1 MSNEQ
6 QKKFGSDGENDVRE
20 ALRALS
26 GSKISGFFRT
36 ENLVCAGRQVQLDF
50 LVLVPHLGLLIL
62 EVKTWKGIVHI
73 SADDKWQREL
83 PNFTNHFGNGALQAV
98 RASGLVLQML
108 EQERCNRW
116 PIRSVVVFPSDKT
129 ELCFK
134 HNQQPQADVI
144 HLHQLGDWIDKNSN
158 AEWSKSFSAADFA
171 QIKSI
176 LSKYY
181 APFDPKL
188 N

>member
-6 QKKFGSDGENDVRE
+6 QKKFGSDGENEVRE
-20 ALRALS
+20 VLRALS
-26 GSKISGFFRT
+26 GTKVSGFFRT

-50 LVLVPHLGLLIL
+50 LVLVPRLGLLVL
-62 EVKTWKGIVHI
+62 EVKTWKGIVNI
-73 SADDKWQREL
+73 SSENKWQREL
-83 PNFTNHFGNGALQAV
+83 PNFVNHFGNGALQAV

-116 PIRSVVVFPSDKT
+116 PIRSLVVFPSEKT
-129 ELCFK
+129 ELSFVK
-134 HNQQPQADVI
+134 GEQPQTDVI
-144 HLHQLGDWIDKNSN
+144 YLSQLASWIDDNSN
-158 AEWSKSFSAADFA
+158 SEWSKSFSAQDFA